1 MMCVGMKLGTWCSQ
15 SGSPFLNLI
24 LQNWKTL
31 ARYFRIYR
39 EAPLV
44 CQWSERVWGPRLGSW
59 GDQPTQACY
68 FTTSSGPCFFRL
80 ASPWALSM
88 VSKIAE
94 SEWELAPGSGL
105 GEMINLYW
113 KTPVPDSPFV
123 SWTPEGHG
131 RRQATLIFTQ
141 ISGTSQ

>member
-1 MMCVGMKLGTWCSQ
+1 MMCVGMKLGTRCSQ

-31 ARYFRIYR
+31 SRYFRIYR
-39 EAPLV
+39 GLSGLPVVGEGVGA
-44 CQWSERVWGPRLGSW
+44 QARAMGW
-59 GDQPTQACY
+59 PTQIGTPFHCP
-68 FTTSSGPCFFRL
+68 FWSLLFFSVGP
-80 ASPWALSM
+80 PGQQ

-94 SEWELAPGSGL
+94 NEGELAPGNGL

-123 SWTPEGHG
+123 GWTPEGHG
-131 RRQATLIFTQ
+131 RRQATLIFTR